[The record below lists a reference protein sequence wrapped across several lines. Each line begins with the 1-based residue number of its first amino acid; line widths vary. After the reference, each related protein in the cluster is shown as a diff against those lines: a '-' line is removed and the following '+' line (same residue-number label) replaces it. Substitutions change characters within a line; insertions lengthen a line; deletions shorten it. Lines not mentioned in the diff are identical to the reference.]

1 MSFNSKDLPLIV
13 SRTEIKGC
21 LPIIEIHVPLLC
33 LGHTDGEEFFFC
45 IIYMHPH
52 NAKGKNISALAL

>member
-33 LGHTDGEEFFFC
+33 LGHTDEEEFFFV
-45 IIYMHPH
+45 
-52 NAKGKNISALAL
+52 

>member
-21 LPIIEIHVPLLC
+21 LPIIEIHVPLLR
-33 LGHTDGEEFFFC
+33 LGHTDKEEFFFL
-45 IIYMHPH
+45 YNWHPH
-52 NAKGKNISALAL
+52 NAQGKNISALAL